1 MVELEEL
8 LGCSDFVS
16 LHCPLTE
23 KNKYMI
29 NRTSLEKMKKN
40 AYLINT
46 SRGPLVC
53 EQDLREAVLSGTIAG
68 AAVDVAETE
77 PMREDSPLLGIEN
90 ILVTPHIAW
99 ASKEARERLMEIAA
113 DNLKQYMAGSP
124 VHVVTI

>member
-1 MVELEEL
+1 
-8 LGCSDFVS
+8 
-16 LHCPLTE
+16 
-23 KNKYMI
+23 
-29 NRTSLEKMKKN
+29 MKKN